1 MNIKDKWWIWKKNG
15 EYEGWMI
22 NMKDKWWI
30 WKMNDEYER

>member
-15 EYEGWMI
+15 EYEGSMI